1 MQDGRQNLTG
11 TERKG
16 TGMNWVLVMIF
27 VSVAGENR
35 AMSTTT
41 IPMETEKICSEA
53 KDKLKKSYQ
62 ETHAANWF
70 LVSECLRVRSG

>member
-11 TERKG
+11 TKRKG

-35 AMSTTT
+35 ALSTTT
-41 IPMETEKICSEA
+41 IPMETEKYVA
-53 KDKLKKSYQ
+53 KQRIS
-62 ETHAANWF
+62 
-70 LVSECLRVRSG
+70 

>member
-1 MQDGRQNLTG
+1 
-11 TERKG
+11 
-16 TGMNWVLVMIF
+16 MNWVLLVIF

-35 AMSTTT
+35 ALSTTT
-41 IPMETEKICSEA
+41 IPMETEKICDEA

-70 LVSECLRVRSG
+70 LCLSAFRFAAASLDC

>member
-11 TERKG
+11 TKRKG

-27 VSVAGENR
+27 VSVEQSPEYNNDTDGDRE
-35 AMSTTT
+35 
-41 IPMETEKICSEA
+41 ICSEA

-70 LVSECLRVRSG
+70 LVSECLQVRSG